1 MESEG
6 ELFDR
11 ENCKCYEA

>member
-1 MESEG
+1 MELE
-6 ELFDR
+6 EEPFDR